1 MRRAQGYFGT
11 SEPGLLDN
19 PRLEG
24 PASLQ
29 LRLSLLDDEPNSTFF
44 ISLMLSESRG
54 QSQEKECCAQ
64 SLALESAALELAV
77 FGCLALPAGTWAVT
91 LGLPML
97 LVGGGFSLSFLGEIC
112 FGDSCFR
119 DAWFSEDDFRSDC
132 SNCCCL
138 AANAAAMVLRR

>member
-44 ISLMLSESRG
+44 KSLMLSESRG
-54 QSQEKECCAQ
+54 QSQEKECRAQ
-64 SLALESAALELAV
+64 SVALESVALESVAFGRLAS
-77 FGCLALPAGTWAVT
+77 PAEA

-97 LVGGGFSLSFLGEIC
+97 LVVGAFSLSFFGEV
-112 FGDSCFR
+112 CFR
-119 DAWFSEDDFRSDC
+119 DACFRDS
-132 SNCCCL
+132 
-138 AANAAAMVLRR
+138 

>member
-64 SLALESAALELAV
+64 SPALESAAFELAV
-77 FGCLALPAGTWAVT
+77 FGCLALPAGIWA
-91 LGLPML
+91 LPML
-97 LVGGGFSLSFLGEIC
+97 LDVGGGFSLSFLGKIC

-119 DAWFSEDDFRSDC
+119 DAWFSDDGFRSDC